1 MSEVAILLSSLA
13 LSVSVIHGL
22 FGCYKLS
29 KPIKD
34 MINNCLYKMKWHS
47 WRGSY
52 RFVLLQKLLN
62 NELYSLE
69 ERKQNIETLKEVIET
84 TYFNQCNP
92 NHLIILCDLL
102 DDMNETELFSV
113 AMIAKLVLTINS
125 ENDQVVYWQVIGEML
140 KKLKSNA
147 PKQKSVL
154 KQLFSQFKTIVEN
167 NHQELNTLSIVM
179 ELFYEAYCICPF
191 DLEPISQEAENN
203 LIKTHYGELLYS
215 MKQNRLSN

>member
-1 MSEVAILLSSLA
+1 
-13 LSVSVIHGL
+13 
-22 FGCYKLS
+22 
-29 KPIKD
+29 
-34 MINNCLYKMKWHS
+34 MKWHS

-69 ERKQNIETLKEVIET
+69 ERKQNIETLKQVLET
-84 TYFNQCNP
+84 TYFNQCNQ

-113 AMIAKLVLTINS
+113 AMVAKLVFTIHS

-154 KQLFSQFKTIVEN
+154 KQLFSHFQTIVEM
-167 NHQELNTLSIVM
+167 NHQEPNTLSIVM

-191 DLEPISQEAENN
+191 DLEPISQKAEKN
-203 LIKTHYGELLYS
+203 LIKTHYGELLYF
-215 MKQNRLSN
+215 MKHQK